1 MKRKGKRVLHDMRE
15 KTSKVLTWKKTKK
28 KLYIYIYIKEKGIE
42 SNQREQVKKEKTDLS
57 NP

>member
-28 KLYIYIYIKEKGIE
+28 KLYIYIYIYIKEKGIE
-42 SNQREQVKKEKTDLS
+42 SNRRE
-57 NP
+57 

>member
-28 KLYIYIYIKEKGIE
+28 KLYIYIYKRKRNREQSKRIGEKGK
-42 SNQREQVKKEKTDLS
+42 N
-57 NP
+57 

>member
-28 KLYIYIYIKEKGIE
+28 NIYIYIYKRKRNREQSKRIGEKGK
-42 SNQREQVKKEKTDLS
+42 N
-57 NP
+57 

>member
-42 SNQREQVKKEKTDLS
+42 SNQRE
-57 NP
+57 

>member
-28 KLYIYIYIKEKGIE
+28 KKNVYICIYI
-42 SNQREQVKKEKTDLS
+42 
-57 NP
+57 

>member
-28 KLYIYIYIKEKGIE
+28 KLYIYIYIYIKEKGIE
-42 SNQREQVKKEKTDLS
+42 SNQRE
-57 NP
+57 

>member
-28 KLYIYIYIKEKGIE
+28 KKKCIYMYIYIKEKGIE
-42 SNQREQVKKEKTDLS
+42 SNRRE
-57 NP
+57 